1 MLHGTLTEFVCAS
14 ADETFTLTMNYH
26 VTDPWQC
33 TSEHCPAMSAGKRFE
48 YHWQDTSTVEYRRP
62 VRLSAPEYVDCL
74 FAWAQRQLDDPTIFP
89 SAVGAPFPP
98 KFEATVK
105 ALLRRLFRVYAHIYL
120 SHFQQICALKIEGM
134 FPSHALETARERH

>member
-1 MLHGTLTEFVCAS
+1 
-14 ADETFTLTMNYH
+14 
-26 VTDPWQC
+26 
-33 TSEHCPAMSAGKRFE
+33 MSAGKRFE

-62 VRLSAPEYVDCL
+62 VRLSAPEYIDCL
-74 FAWAQRQLDDPTIFP
+74 FAWAQRQLDDDTIFP

-120 SHFQQICALKIEGM
+120 SHFQQICALKIEGACAQPHPLLEAVC
-134 FPSHALETARERH
+134 PSLPMNEADVYPGLQPISTHPTVTFFCLSLSST